1 MLTKQ
6 FWQGAAERAV
16 KTFFQVFV
24 AVALAGVGADA
35 IGNTA
40 GIGDISWLNALS
52 VAALAVILSVA
63 TSLGNADF
71 TAGKLPEGDVQIGQ
85 IDEMTTV
92 TKYRP
97 TPGMKSDSGPQHL
110 QE

>member
-1 MLTKQ
+1 MLNKQ
-6 FWQGAAERAV
+6 FWTGAGERAA
-16 KTFFQVFV
+16 KTFFQTFV

-35 IGNTA
+35 IGTTA
-40 GIGDISWLNALS
+40 GIGDISWTNALS

-71 TAGKLPEGDVQIGQ
+71 TAGNLPGGDAQLGQ

-97 TPGMKSDSGPQHL
+97 TPGVKSDGGPQHL

>member
-6 FWQGAAERAV
+6 FWTGALERAV
-16 KTFFQVFV
+16 KTFFQTFV

-35 IGNTA
+35 IGATA
-40 GIGDISWLNALS
+40 GIADISWTNALS
-52 VAALAVILSVA
+52 VAALAVVLSVA

-71 TAGKLPEGDVQIGQ
+71 TAGKLPEGDVQLEQ

-97 TPGMKSDSGPQHL
+97 AGGVKPGDGPQHL
-110 QE
+110 RE

>member
-1 MLTKQ
+1 MLTKN

-24 AVALAGVGADA
+24 AVALTGVGADA
-35 IGNTA
+35 IGTTA
-40 GIGDISWLNALS
+40 GITDLSWLDALS
-52 VAALAVILSVA
+52 VAALAVVLSVA

-71 TAGKLPEGDVQIGQ
+71 TAGQLPDGSVQLDQ

-97 TPGMKSDSGPQHL
+97 AGGVKSGDGPQHL
-110 QE
+110 RE

>member
-6 FWQGAAERAV
+6 FWTGALERAV
-16 KTFFQVFV
+16 KTFFQTFV

-35 IGNTA
+35 IGATA
-40 GIGDISWLNALS
+40 TIGDISWTNALS
-52 VAALAVILSVA
+52 VAALAVILSLA

-71 TAGKLPEGDVQIGQ
+71 TAGRLPEGDAQLEQ

-97 TPGMKSDSGPQHL
+97 APVITAEGGPQHL

>member
-6 FWQGAAERAV
+6 FWTGALERAV
-16 KTFFQVFV
+16 KTFFQTFV

-35 IGNTA
+35 IGATA

-52 VAALAVILSVA
+52 VAGLAAVLSVA

-71 TAGKLPEGDVQIGQ
+71 TAGELPKADVQLEQ

-97 TPGMKSDSGPQHL
+97 APGAMPEVGPQHL
-110 QE
+110 KE

>member
-6 FWQGAAERAV
+6 FWTGAFERAV
-16 KTFFQVFV
+16 KAFFQTFV

-35 IGNTA
+35 IGATA
-40 GIGDISWLNALS
+40 GIGDVSWLDAVS
-52 VAALAVILSVA
+52 VAALTVVLSVA
-63 TSLGNADF
+63 TSLGNAGF
-71 TAGKLPEGDVQIGQ
+71 TAGQSPEGESQMEQ

-97 TPGMKSDSGPQHL
+97 GPGAKPYDGPQHL

>member
-1 MLTKQ
+1 MLSKN
-6 FWQGAAERAV
+6 FWRGAAERAA
-16 KTFFQVFV
+16 KTFFQTFV

-35 IGNTA
+35 VGATA
-40 GIGDISWLNALS
+40 SIGDISWLNALS

-71 TAGKLPEGDVQIGQ
+71 TAGKMLEGDVQLEQ

-97 TPGMKSDSGPQHL
+97 AGGVKPDGGPQHL
-110 QE
+110 KE

>member
-6 FWQGAAERAV
+6 FWQGAAERAA
-16 KTFFQVFV
+16 KTFFQTFV

-35 IGNTA
+35 IGATA

-71 TAGKLPEGDVQIGQ
+71 TAGQLPEGSVQLEQ
-85 IDEMTTV
+85 VDEMTTV

-97 TPGMKSDSGPQHL
+97 APGAKPGEGPQHL
-110 QE
+110 HE